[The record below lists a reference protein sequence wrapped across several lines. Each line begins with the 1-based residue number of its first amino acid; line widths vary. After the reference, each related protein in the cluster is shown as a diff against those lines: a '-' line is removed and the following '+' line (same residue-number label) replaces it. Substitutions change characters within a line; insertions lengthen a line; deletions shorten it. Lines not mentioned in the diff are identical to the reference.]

1 MRKINNYSSF
11 LKKNVLRYY
20 SFDWDDN
27 ILHMDTPIH
36 MDKFENSQ
44 WIKLSVKPSEF
55 ALVRNNEN
63 YRCRNNNPNEA
74 FEEFRDIGP
83 RGDKAFIQDV
93 QKALNDN
100 AYGPSWGRFLKCLTE
115 GALFSIVTARGHEYS
130 TIRKGVEYI
139 INNILTNEE
148 KETMYNNCL
157 KFSKIFDN
165 KEVAINT
172 SIKFTENELIER
184 YLDCCKYY
192 GVGAPMSKS
201 FKEEFNCDDD
211 IKIEDAKKIAIGK
224 FLEICSDYSEK
235 IKVDATVGFS
245 DDDKKNVQHVKDYFA
260 YKSTIYERMKLNV
273 YDTSD
278 KTKSFKTRFEN
289 GVLED
294 MGQTI
299 NNLENS
305 ILRFNN
311 FTSMANTLQFSTNDF
326 SQPNYTNLQKAK
338 VANMITKPKKKK
350 FKKKFKKKKKSN
362 VNKEK
367 KEETE

>member
-1 MRKINNYSSF
+1 MRKINDYSSF

-36 MDKFENSQ
+36 MDKFENNEWSA
-44 WIKLSVKPSEF
+44 LSVTPSEF

-63 YRCRNNNPNEA
+63 YRCRDNNPLKA
-74 FEEFRDIGP
+74 YEEFRDVGP
-83 RGDKAFIQDV
+83 RGDKAFIQDIQV
-93 QKALNDN
+93 ALNKN

-115 GALFSIVTARGHEYS
+115 GALFSIITARGHEYK
-130 TIRKGVEYI
+130 TIRKGVEYV
-139 INNILTNEE
+139 INNILTDKE
-148 KETMYNNCL
+148 KEIMYENCL

-165 KEVAINT
+165 KEFTINK
-172 SIKFTENELIER
+172 SINFTDNELIKR
-184 YLDCCKYY
+184 YLNCCKYY

-211 IKIEDAKKIAIGK
+211 IKIEEAKKIAIGK
-224 FLEICSDYSEK
+224 FLEICNDYCDRIK
-235 IKVDATVGFS
+235 IDATIGFS
-245 DDDKKNVQHVKDYFA
+245 DDDKKNVQHVKDYFQ

-278 KTKSFKTRFEN
+278 KTKSLKTRFEN
-289 GVLED
+289 GVSED
-294 MGQTI
+294 MGHSI

-311 FTSMANTLQFSTNDF
+311 FTSMANTLQFTTNDF

-338 VANMITKPKKKK
+338 VANMITKSNKKK
-350 FKKKFKKKKKSN
+350 FKKKFKKKAN
-362 VNKEK
+362 LNKEK
-367 KEETE
+367 KEAE